1 MLRIYFA
8 FEAARRLTGQEFSK
22 KKTVEGGQT
31 GECLEVSEF
40 TTALSAGENQLRI
53 WEAICTGRVLQVTQ
67 QVAERQRETQG
78 AFTIIRDADYHNH
91 FQQQAWA
98 GP

>member
-8 FEAARRLTGQEFSK
+8 FEAARRLNGQEFSK

-53 WEAICTGRVLQVTQ
+53 
-67 QVAERQRETQG
+67 
-78 AFTIIRDADYHNH
+78 
-91 FQQQAWA
+91 
-98 GP
+98 

>member
-1 MLRIYFA
+1 MRFSSLNRSRFLSKRKTYA

-53 WEAICTGRVLQVTQ
+53 
-67 QVAERQRETQG
+67 
-78 AFTIIRDADYHNH
+78 
-91 FQQQAWA
+91 
-98 GP
+98 